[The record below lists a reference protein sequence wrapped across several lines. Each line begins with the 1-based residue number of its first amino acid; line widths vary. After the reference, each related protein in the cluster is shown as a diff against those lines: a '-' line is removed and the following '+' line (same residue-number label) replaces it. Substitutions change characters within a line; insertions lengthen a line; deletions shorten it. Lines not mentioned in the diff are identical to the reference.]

1 MKRHEFEYEALQMI
15 LNNKSDDFVNEM
27 TEGDLR
33 ENIIEFFNIWAVNRR
48 NPEALSTS
56 MSNFI
61 AKIIAYEAKHSRFV
75 DDTPTAEDLW
85 NYHQD
90 MKTMQWERRH
100 DY

>member
-27 TEGDLR
+27 TEGELR

-61 AKIIAYEAKHSRFV
+61 AKIITITNGFFISI
-75 DDTPTAEDLW
+75 DDYLITKIAPLHTP
-85 NYHQD
+85 
-90 MKTMQWERRH
+90 
-100 DY
+100 